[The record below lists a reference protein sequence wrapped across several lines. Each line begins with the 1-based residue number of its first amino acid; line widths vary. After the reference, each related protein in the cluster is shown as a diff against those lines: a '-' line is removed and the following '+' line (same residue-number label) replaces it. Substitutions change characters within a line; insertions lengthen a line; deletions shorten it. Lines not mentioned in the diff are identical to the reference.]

1 MTLQVNKTKKKASQ
15 GQPSTNTP
23 RCYYNVLTRNCVWFR
38 HVVVVVQV
46 QVVVSLPFIG
56 FQIGSIYI
64 GRCGVIP
71 AVHAVAVVT
80 VIDSLRPR
88 RRVSGSGSDLLP
100 KRQSVAPRMFGP
112 VRVDVLLH
120 PSGRLRAGL
129 EPVSG

>member
-1 MTLQVNKTKKKASQ
+1 MMTLQVNKTKKKASQ

-88 RRVSGSGSDLLP
+88 RRVSGSGSDFCQEEAECSAAHVRP
-100 KRQSVAPRMFGP
+100 GPGRRTFTP
-112 VRVDVLLH
+112 VRAA
-120 PSGRLRAGL
+120 PGGSRA
-129 EPVSG
+129 S